1 MGNIFKDADKRR
13 RIPPV
18 AGETIPE
25 EVVTTPEPVAE
36 ETVDVPELVAEEK
49 PVVKKQ
55 APKKKTKKIDAL
67 IGPAEGGEKEP
78 KKTFSIY
85 ITEELYAWVKHEAD
99 LRNKSV
105 SSLIEQI
112 LTDLRDDE

>member
-1 MGNIFKDADKRR
+1 MANIFKDADKRR
-13 RIPPV
+13 RTPPV
-18 AGETIPE
+18 DGVTIPE
-25 EVVTTPEPVAE
+25 EIVTTPEPIAE
-36 ETVDVPELVAEEK
+36 ETVVTSATAVEEK
-49 PVVKKQ
+49 PVKKQ
-55 APKKKTKKIDAL
+55 APKKKAKKIDAL
-67 IGPAEGGEKEP
+67 IGPAEGGEKKS

-85 ITEELYAWVKHEAD
+85 ISEDLYAWVEHEAG